1 MSKNIGTCFLCG
13 GRVRNGICTECGMDN
28 RKSDDSYRLNTGECD
43 REPLTHVHVH
53 EKEESEKKEKV
64 KKAADSERKKTGN
77 STARSAGERPKNYGK
92 YYHSSGKKP
101 AAKKTGLWVVII
113 IAVIG
118 ILPNIGKSV
127 YDAYQEKRVE
137 ETLSSIEN
145 LQDFQDSYDPYQYV
159 DESIPEEGEY
169 FQAELSA
176 GYYQIGIDL
185 PEGIYKCTR
194 KDGTGYINI
203 VDSEHNVYQYESF
216 QENDPEEITDLKM
229 FQGAVLQI
237 SGGAVFTLET
247 ENGQTSS
254 MEEAEPNPLTD
265 ELTLEGYNAAGTDFP
280 PGTYD
285 VSAPDDFGLLEIEL
299 PGGGES
305 PYTIS
310 FLLDSQRTEEY
321 PGYSQEV
328 RHLYLP
334 EGTKVSA
341 EGFEIKM
348 VPSERRTSLDYKVYY
363 GLW

>member
-1 MSKNIGTCFLCG
+1 M
-13 GRVRNGICTECGMDN
+13 RNGICTECGMDN
-28 RKSDDSYRLNTGECD
+28 RKSDDSYRLNSGECD

-53 EKEESEKKEKV
+53 EEEASEKKGKV
-64 KKAADSERKKTGN
+64 KKAADSGN
-77 STARSAGERPKNYGK
+77 WKPGKSSAWGTGERPKNYGK

-101 AAKKTGLWVVII
+101 AAKKTGLWAVII

-118 ILPNIGKSV
+118 VLPNIGKSV
-127 YDAYQEKRVE
+127 YDAYQEKRAE
-137 ETLSSIEN
+137 ETLSSIKD
-145 LQDFQDSYDPYQYV
+145 LQDSSDSYDPYQFV
-159 DESIPEEGEY
+159 NESIPEEGEY
-169 FQAELSA
+169 LQAELSA

-194 KDGTGYINI
+194 KDGTGFLNI

-216 QENDPEEITDLKM
+216 QENDPEEISDLKM

-237 SGGAVFTLET
+237 SGGVVLNLET
-247 ENGQTSS
+247 ENAQASS
-254 MEEAEPNPLTD
+254 MEEAEPNPLTE
-265 ELTLEGYNAAGTDFP
+265 ELTLEGDNSAGTDFP

-285 VSAPDDFGLLEIEL
+285 VSAADNFGMLEIEL

-305 PYTIS
+305 PYTVS

-328 RHLYLP
+328 RNLYLP

-341 EGFEIKM
+341 EGFEVNM
-348 VPSERRTSLDYKVYY
+348 VPSERSTSLDYKVYY

>member
-1 MSKNIGTCFLCG
+1 M
-13 GRVRNGICTECGMDN
+13 RNGICTECGMDN
-28 RKSDDSYRLNTGECD
+28 RKSDDSYRLNSGECD

-53 EKEESEKKEKV
+53 EEEASEKKGKV
-64 KKAADSERKKTGN
+64 KKAADSGNRKPGK
-77 STARSAGERPKNYGK
+77 SSAWGTGERPKNYGK

-101 AAKKTGLWVVII
+101 AAKKTGLWAVII

-118 ILPNIGKSV
+118 VLPNIGKSV
-127 YDAYQEKRVE
+127 YDAYQEKRAE
-137 ETLSSIEN
+137 ETLSSIKD
-145 LQDFQDSYDPYQYV
+145 LQDSSDSYDPYQFV
-159 DESIPEEGEY
+159 NESIPEEGEY
-169 FQAELSA
+169 LQAELSA

-194 KDGTGYINI
+194 KDGTGFLNI

-216 QENDPEEITDLKM
+216 QENDPEEISDLKM

-237 SGGAVFTLET
+237 SGGVVLNLET
-247 ENGQTSS
+247 ENAQASS
-254 MEEAEPNPLTD
+254 MEEAEPNPLTE
-265 ELTLEGYNAAGTDFP
+265 ELTLEGDNSAGTDFP

-285 VSAPDDFGLLEIEL
+285 VSAADNFGMLEIEL

-305 PYTIS
+305 PYTVS

-328 RHLYLP
+328 RNLYLP

-341 EGFEIKM
+341 EGFEVNM
-348 VPSERRTSLDYKVYY
+348 VPSERSTSLDYKVYY